1 MNHQPGKAMNKLTR
15 TGLVALLLLA
25 LSLAFT
31 ARGASAHPMGNF
43 SINQYSALTVGRDK
57 VSIRFVLDEAEI
69 PTFQD
74 LGAIRP
80 DHSTDLTPDQRATLI
95 NGKVAGISRN
105 LSLTL
110 GGSHLALHVDR
121 SVLTFPAGSGG
132 LPTTRLEIYYSA
144 PLSGATRGDLEYK
157 NDNFLD
163 RIGWKEVIAVP
174 DSGTMFTGSDVPQTD
189 VTNAL
194 TQYSPTAVSSPL
206 DRTAASIQFAPGT
219 STTAPKVAN
228 TTQPDRQ
235 GAMDWAKQRID
246 DVASLISQDNLPL
259 GALLLGLVIAFFWG
273 AGHAMSPGHG
283 KTVVAAYLVGTRGT
297 ARHAAILGLTVTVS
311 HTLGVFALGLV
322 VLFAANFIVPD
333 QLYPII
339 GVLSGGSIVVL
350 GLVMFGQRWR
360 SWRTGKAH
368 EAPASHSHGEHDHP
382 HTHDHDLDHGH
393 DHEHAHDAALSHN
406 HDHDHDMTH
415 THDHDHSHDHSHD
428 HAHTHPHEDP
438 TVPHSHGP
446 FSKPHTHLPAGEQ
459 KMSMKGLL
467 ALGITG
473 GIIPCPTA
481 LVVLLAAIAYHRV
494 ALGLV
499 WILAFSLG
507 LAAVLTGL
515 GLLAVYGRGLM
526 SRRGVSRFRLAGT
539 LMSRLP
545 MASALVV
552 AVLGFLIAIQS
563 LQL

>member
-1 MNHQPGKAMNKLTR
+1 MNRLTR
-15 TGLVALLLLA
+15 TGLVVLVLLA
-25 LSLAFT
+25 LSLT
-31 ARGASAHPMGNF
+31 LTVRGSSAHPRGNF
-43 SINQYSALTVGRDK
+43 SINQYSAITVGK
-57 VSIRFVLDEAEI
+57 GNVLIRFVLDEAEI

-74 LGAIRP
+74 LGAIRS
-80 DHSTDLTPDQRATLI
+80 DHSTDLTPDQRTALI
-95 NGKVAGISRN
+95 EGKVADISKN

-110 GGSHLALHVDR
+110 NGSPLALHVDR
-121 SVLTFPAGSGG
+121 TLLTFPAGSGG

-144 PLSGATRGDLEYK
+144 SLAGTARGDLEYV
-157 NDNFLD
+157 DRNFLD
-163 RIGWKEVIAVP
+163 RIGWKEVIAIP

-194 TQYSPTAVSSPL
+194 TKYSPTAVSSPL
-206 DRTAASIQFAPGT
+206 DRAEASIQFAPGT
-219 STTAPKVAN
+219 STLAPKVAGS
-228 TTQPDRQ
+228 TQPDGQ
-235 GAMDWAKQRID
+235 GAMDWATQRID

-259 GALLLGLVIAFFWG
+259 GAMLLGLVIAFFWG

-297 ARHAAILGLTVTVS
+297 ARHAAILGLTVTIS
-311 HTLGVFALGLV
+311 HTIGVFVLGLV

-360 SWRTGKAH
+360 AWRTKDEGRRTTAH
-368 EAPASHSHGEHDHP
+368 SQEEHDHAY
-382 HTHDHDLDHGH
+382 T
-393 DHEHAHDAALSHN
+393 
-406 HDHDHDMTH
+406 HDHDHDHDHVHTHDAVHSHDHDHEMAH
-415 THDHDHSHDHSHD
+415 THDHDHPHDHSHD
-428 HAHTHPHEDP
+428 HVHTHPHEDP

-446 FSKPHTHLPAGEQ
+446 FSKPHTHVPAGEQ
-459 KMSMKGLL
+459 TMSMKGLL

-526 SRRGVSRFRLAGT
+526 SRRGVGRFRFTGT
-539 LMSRLP
+539 LLSRLP

-552 AVLGFLIAIQS
+552 AVLGFLIAIQA

>member
-1 MNHQPGKAMNKLTR
+1 
-15 TGLVALLLLA
+15 
-25 LSLAFT
+25 
-31 ARGASAHPMGNF
+31 MGNF
-43 SINQYSALTVGRDK
+43 SINQYSAITVGKGLVR
-57 VSIRFVLDEAEI
+57 IRFVLDEAEI

-74 LGAIRP
+74 LGSIRP
-80 DHSTDLTPDQRATLI
+80 DHSTDLTPEQRDSLI
-95 NGKVAGISRN
+95 NGKVADISRN
-105 LSLTL
+105 LSLTVN
-110 GGSHLALHVDR
+110 GSPLALHVDR
-121 SVLTFPAGSGG
+121 TLLSFPAGSGG

-144 PLSGATRGDLEYK
+144 SLAGTTKGDLEYR
-157 NDNFLD
+157 DSNFLD

-206 DRTAASIQFAPGT
+206 DRTEASIQFAPGT
-219 STTAPKVAN
+219 STAAAKVAS
-228 TTQPDRQ
+228 TTQPDGQ
-235 GAMDWAKQRID
+235 GAVDWAKQRID

-259 GALLLGLVIAFFWG
+259 GAMLIGLVIAFFWG

-297 ARHAAILGLTVTVS
+297 ARHAAILGLTVTIS
-311 HTLGVFALGLV
+311 HTIGVFVLGLV

-339 GVLSGGSIVVL
+339 GVLSGASIVVL

-360 SWRTGKAH
+360 SWRISKAH
-368 EAPASHSHGEHDHP
+368 AAPALQSHEEHDHV
-382 HTHDHDLDHGH
+382 HTHDHGHVHALDG
-393 DHEHAHDAALSHN
+393 AHS
-406 HDHDHDMTH
+406 HDHDHDHDHDHLHGTAHCHDHEHDHEMVH
-415 THDHDHSHDHSHD
+415 TNGHDHSHDHVHTHD
-428 HAHTHPHEDP
+428 HDDP
-438 TVPHSHGP
+438 TMPHSHGP

-515 GLLAVYGRGLM
+515 GLLAVYGRSLM
-526 SRRGVSRFRLAGT
+526 SRRGLTRFRLTGT
-539 LMSRLP
+539 LISRLP